1 LIYCWLFATKYQ
13 DAKFQHDLLTKF
25 YISVILAL
33 MLQKFHIGGD
43 RNMPLAERRKAAKL
57 SQEQLANI
65 VGVSRFSIIEYEKGR
80 TSPTLEIASKIA
92 NALGCAS
99 VDELNPTQ
107 PPSVRRRI
115 AKGRGR
121 KEAVS
126 A

>member
-1 LIYCWLFATKYQ
+1 
-13 DAKFQHDLLTKF
+13 
-25 YISVILAL
+25 
-33 MLQKFHIGGD
+33 
-43 RNMPLAERRKAAKL
+43 MPLAERRKAAKL